1 MPAMMKGIVSAW
13 ERAAAKMAEAVVRD
27 PRTLDLG
34 ARLLR
39 SHLLW
44 RKAFDTAWQAAWAP
58 FSPKEK

>member
-1 MPAMMKGIVSAW
+1 VTAKELVSVW
-13 ERAAAKMAEAVVRD
+13 ERAAAKLSEAVVRD

-44 RKAFDTAWQAAWAP
+44 RRAIDTAWQAAWAP
-58 FSPKEK
+58 FAPKETE